1 MTQASVLVYLRL
13 KMKNVLQNVK
23 HCTNKVFSHHLIHNI
38 NDLVCHHLTL
48 ISEASGSLSAVKKGS
63 VMLQTVLSQKIPT
76 NNKKCSL

>member
-23 HCTNKVFSHHLIHNI
+23 HCTNKVSHHSIHNI
-38 NDLVCHHLTL
+38 NDLVCYHLTL
-48 ISEASGSLSAVKKGS
+48 LSEASGSLSAVKKGS

-76 NNKKCSL
+76 NNQKCSL